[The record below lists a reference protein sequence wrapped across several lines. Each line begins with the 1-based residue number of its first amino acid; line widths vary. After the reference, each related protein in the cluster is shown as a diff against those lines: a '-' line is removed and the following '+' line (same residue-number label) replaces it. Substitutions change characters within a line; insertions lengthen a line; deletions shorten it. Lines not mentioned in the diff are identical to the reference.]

1 MAERLSSQKIGFDV
15 SGTLKLDHA
24 GEKTELVFY
33 GQRIDVEGP
42 SILSIWRLLGNLRNL
57 GEINTE
63 SGFVTLEPFE
73 VRLKVRNEYVGTTSF
88 SIGERVSTLARLRR
102 FRPEIAP
109 LARVLARDAIRY
121 FKR

>member
-1 MAERLSSQKIGFDV
+1 MAERLSSQNIGFDV

-24 GEKTELVFY
+24 GEKIELVFY

-42 SILSIWRLLGNLRNL
+42 SVLSIWRLLGNLRNL
-57 GEINTE
+57 GEMNTE

-73 VRLKVRNEYVGTTSF
+73 VRLKVKNEYIGTTTLAL
-88 SIGERVSTLARLRR
+88 GERVSTISRLRR
-102 FRPEIAP
+102 FRPDIAP
-109 LARVLARDAIRY
+109 LVNVLARDAIRY